1 MEATGIYASN
11 PTALQRSCA
20 RGHYDSGRK
29 CDGTW
34 FLQLVCA
41 ACHYIIIC
49 QRNKRLCRSQTETK
63 WPGSEL
69 DQCDLLWNVRISGTT
84 SFHVSVRTA
93 HTGYVLVKR
102 LYVWEYFCRPG
113 HVFLS
118 FNNNNNNYK
127 KIKITPKSCIFFIQW
142 IRFVIQFVISFHTIR
157 LTVWHGVW
165 VKKCWS
171 ACWVELP
178 AARESSPAGRLVGP
192 GGEQPAASR
201 PLCGR
206 RGEASMS

>member
-1 MEATGIYASN
+1 MESSDSETDFHGFSRDDIIRAAADHCRRMDNANVWSDISLSDYDSEPDSDFDSDDDLPLLPPAVAAMQWRQLGFTPVIRQPFSGPA
-11 PTALQRSCA
+11 PG
-20 RGHYDSGRK
+20 GHYDSGRK

-113 HVFLS
+113 HEE
-118 FNNNNNNYK
+118 
-127 KIKITPKSCIFFIQW
+127 
-142 IRFVIQFVISFHTIR
+142 R
-157 LTVWHGVW
+157 LLW
-165 VKKCWS
+165 
-171 ACWVELP
+171 
-178 AARESSPAGRLVGP
+178 
-192 GGEQPAASR
+192 
-201 PLCGR
+201 
-206 RGEASMS
+206 